1 MSDKKFLASVAE
13 YYAQRAT
20 VDNLARYVFVMPN
33 KRSGLFLKDHFK
45 RALAGM
51 TRPVMM
57 PRFHTIQ
64 HVMADLSGMP
74 AMQRNEQLFV
84 LFDCYRRLLDEHRRP
99 IDEHYGDGSQRRLDG
114 EFDRFAFWGEIILK
128 DFDDIDASLAD
139 ASKLFA
145 NLRGVK
151 ELAADFLTDEQKEIV
166 RNLWGDSEY
175 TIGAAGRFW
184 LHVPGIDEQAVT
196 DSADSKAT
204 DNDSAASEG
213 KSMKSEAMHQHFLH
227 LWQILGPLYKEFHA
241 ALKSRKLTTEG
252 GQQRRAAQLV
262 RMGQIRHQPRI
273 YVFTGLTEVTNAQY
287 QVMRGL
293 KDRSLAHF
301 FWDYDMLSPQLRDSE
316 ALGIMVQRLRGLRR
330 TFPSPDDY
338 TPPRGGWP
346 RDILCVGISSNIAQT
361 RYMGHQLKQWYP
373 DLSQLP
379 VGADRSRLTAQR
391 NRQLID
397 TAVVMPDD
405 KLLLPAV
412 MSLPPGVTSVNVTM
426 RMPYMVTSF
435 ATLLSTIVA
444 LHMRA
449 GKSSG
454 DFNFF
459 YEDIER
465 ILSHPLITAIVPDR
479 CQAVLSSLREE
490 RKFRIM
496 ADDINARIPQ
506 LDFIFRPGVDQM
518 SVHQVHAY
526 VMGVL
531 DGLEA
536 AFHKLSDKVTH
547 IEYEMLDYFRQQ
559 LDDLYRLVQAYDVQ
573 MHDSTYFIL
582 FERLLAVKLI
592 DLHGSPL
599 QGLQLMGV
607 LETRTLDFKRLII
620 MSANERVLPRRNNLR
635 TMIPTSLRQGFG
647 MATPFSSDSEYTYHF
662 YRMLSGA
669 DQVVITYDTRGASFN
684 AGEMSRYL
692 RQLRHMPGSNARFAQ
707 VMLVG
712 GIDEP
717 ATITIDKRSPD
728 VSAALDRY
736 LTGGDKYLSASAL
749 KTYKACPMKFYYK
762 YLCGI
767 KEDEEINDFL
777 TAADYGTVVHAV
789 LQHLYQDFEGKL
801 VNAQTLKQ
809 MRRDDSRIDSLIHQA
824 IDNQVNPRPRVVVP
838 QPVPT
843 ASLTQVKPLL
853 REYNIVKRIITHFI
867 KRTLEIES
875 KHYSQ
880 SPFIHIGDEQEI
892 RCDNWQVTD
901 DLAIRFKM
909 IIDRVDQNG
918 DGSLRFIDYKTG
930 RDSLTASN
938 MPALF
943 KLGKESYTRDA
954 IFQLMLYCIAYA
966 DRFGFQHDI
975 HPSIYLL
982 SDMIAKGDIK
992 PITIGTKQKQQPLLS
1007 FRQFE
1012 EPFRQEFAKMITELF
1027 DRDKPFQPNETD
1039 ISCKFCKFLDLC
1051 GKTKPEEK

>member
-13 YYAQRAT
+13 YYAQSAT

-45 RALAGM
+45 RALADM
-51 TRPVMM
+51 KRPVMM

-64 HVMADLSGMP
+64 HVMADLAGIP

-84 LFDCYRRLLDEHRRP
+84 LYDCYRRLLDEHRRP
-99 IDEHYGDGSQRRLDG
+99 IDQHYSERQRRNLEGD
-114 EFDRFAFWGEIILK
+114 FDRFAFWGEIILK

-145 NLRGVK
+145 NLRGNK

-184 LHVPGIDEQAVT
+184 LHMPGVDERAE
-196 DSADSKAT
+196 T
-204 DNDSAASEG
+204 DNDTADADRSAYDGNERQTND
-213 KSMKSEAMHQHFLH
+213 AMHRHFLH
-227 LWQILGPLYKEFHA
+227 LWQILGPLYQEFHA
-241 ALKSRKLTTEG
+241 ALKARQLTTEG
-252 GQQRRAAQLV
+252 GQQRHAAQLV
-262 RMGQIRHQPRI
+262 RQGQIRHQPRI

-287 QVMRGL
+287 QVMLGL

-301 FWDYDMLSPQLRDSE
+301 FWDYDMLAPQLRHSE
-316 ALGIMVQRLRGLRR
+316 ALGIMIQRLRGLRR
-330 TFPSPDDY
+330 TFPSPKDY
-338 TPPRGGWP
+338 TSPQGGWP

-361 RYMGHQLKQWYP
+361 RFMGHQLNEWYP
-373 DLSQLP
+373 DLSDLP
-379 VGADRSRLTAQR
+379 VGAQRSSRMAQR

-405 KLLLPAV
+405 KILLPAV

-426 RMPYMVTSF
+426 RLPYMVTSF

-465 ILSHPLITAIVPDR
+465 ILSHPLVTAIVPDR
-479 CQAVLSSLREE
+479 CQAVLAGLREE
-490 RKFRIM
+490 RKFRIT
-496 ADDINARIPQ
+496 ADDIAGRIPE
-506 LDFIFRPGVDQM
+506 LKFIFRGGIDQM
-518 SVHQVHAY
+518 SVDQVHAY
-526 VMGVL
+526 TMSVL

-536 AFHKLSDKVTH
+536 AFRQLSDKVSH
-547 IEYEMLDYFRQQ
+547 IEYEMLDYFRSQ
-559 LDDLYRLVQAYDVQ
+559 LNDMYRLVQAYDVQ

-607 LETRTLDFKRLII
+607 LETRTLDFERLII

-669 DQVVITYDTRGASFN
+669 DEVVITYDSRGASFN
-684 AGEMSRYL
+684 SGEMSRYL
-692 RQLRHMPGSNARFAQ
+692 RQLRYLPGSNVRFGQ
-707 VMLVG
+707 IMLTG
-712 GIDEP
+712 GIDDP
-717 ATITIDKRSPD
+717 ATFVIDKHAPD

-736 LTGGDKYLSASAL
+736 LVGGDKYLSASAL

-767 KEDEEINDFL
+767 KEDEEVNDYL

-789 LQHLYQDFEGKL
+789 LQHLYEKYDGKL
-801 VNAQTLKQ
+801 INAQVLQQ
-809 MRRDDSRIDSLIHQA
+809 MRRDDKYIDGLIHQA
-824 IDNQVNPRPRVVVP
+824 IDSQVNPRPRALAAAAKVSVVN
-838 QPVPT
+838 
-843 ASLTQVKPLL
+843 TQLKPLL
-853 REYNIVKRIITHFI
+853 REYNIIKRIITHFI
-867 KRTLEIES
+867 KRTLEIERE
-875 KHYSQ
+875 HYSQ
-880 SPFIHIGDEQEI
+880 HPFIHVGDEQVI
-892 RCDNWQVTD
+892 KCDNWRLTN

-909 IIDRVDQNG
+909 IIDRVDQSG

-930 RDSLTASN
+930 RDSLTAGD
-938 MPALF
+938 MAALF
-943 KLGKESYTRDA
+943 KQGNESYKLDA

-966 DRFGFQHDI
+966 DHFGFKDDI

-982 SDMIAKGDIK
+982 SDMIATGDIK
-992 PITIGTKQKQQPLLS
+992 PITIGSATKSEALLTYK
-1007 FRQFE
+1007 QFE
-1012 EPFRQEFAKMITELF
+1012 QQFRDEFNKMITELF
-1027 DRDKPFQPNETD
+1027 DRNKPFKPND
-1039 ISCKFCKFLDLC
+1039 KDYSCTFCKFVELC
-1051 GKTKPEEK
+1051 GKPKPQEK